1 MKILYINSFSFDY
14 VQDLTYSGLVKKFGI
29 ENIIDF
35 SWNKKYHLPYV
46 KYPKNNGYVRGS
58 FFKSI
63 FRKIDLKKFDYVFI
77 GSDKVESFQKYVE
90 ISKYIPKTTPIIFID
105 GGDGSEI
112 AFDLK
117 IYRNRSDLY
126 QEAFK
131 IRPFDIIFKR
141 EYLIDKEYE
150 KNVFPLPMCFNLDR
164 LPSKLPNTYKYDF
177 SFWAVE
183 SDPIRTKALNI
194 LENEFDCKQN
204 GTYKNQIFS
213 KYKRKGEFY
222 LQELK
227 SCKITL
233 NLRGGGW
240 DTMRYWEVPA
250 VGGFMLSQKPGIV
263 IPNNFEHE
271 KDIVFIKDDL
281 SDLVDLGKYYLKNEA
296 KREEIA
302 KNGHNKLLEYH
313 TDIKRVEYIFET
325 IKKFRGKV

>member
-1 MKILYINSFSFDY
+1 MKILYINTSSFDY

-29 ENIIDF
+29 DNVIDF
-35 SWNKKYHLPYV
+35 KWNKKYHTPYA
-46 KYPKNNGYVRGS
+46 KYPKNNGYIKGS
-58 FFKSI
+58 FFKSL
-63 FRKIDLKKFDYVFI
+63 FRKINFKEFDYVFI
-77 GSDKVESFQKYVE
+77 GSDKVETFQTYLAIAKD
-90 ISKYIPKTTPIIFID
+90 IPKKTPIIFID

-112 AFDLK
+112 AFDLR
-117 IYRNRSDLY
+117 IYRNRLDLY
-126 QEAFK
+126 EKAFE

-141 EYLIDKEYE
+141 EYIIGKDYE
-150 KNVFPLPMCFNLDR
+150 ENIFPLPMCFNLDR
-164 LPSKLPNTYKYDF
+164 LPSQLPNSYKYDF

-183 SDPIRTKALNI
+183 SYPIRTNALNI
-194 LENEFDCKQN
+194 LENEFDCKEN
-204 GTYKNQIFS
+204 GTYRNQKFS

-240 DTMRYWEVPA
+240 DTMRYWELPA
-250 VGGFMLSQKPGIV
+250 VGSFILSQKPGIV

-281 SDLVDLGKYYLKNEA
+281 SDLIDLGKYYLKNEV

-302 KNGHNKLLEYH
+302 RNGHNKLLQYH

-325 IKKFRGKV
+325 IKNFRGNL

>member
-1 MKILYINSFSFDY
+1 MKILYINTSRFDY
-14 VQDLTYSGLVKKFGI
+14 VQDLIYSGLVKKFGI
-29 ENIIDF
+29 KNVIDYK
-35 SWNKKYHLPYV
+35 WNKKYHLPYT
-46 KYPKNNGYVRGS
+46 KYPKNNGYVKGS
-58 FFKSI
+58 FLKSI
-63 FRKIDLKKFDYVFI
+63 FRKIDFKNFDYVFI
-77 GSDKVESFQKYVE
+77 GAGKVKPLETYIE
-90 ISKYIPKTTPIIFID
+90 IAKEIPPTTPIIFID
-105 GGDGSEI
+105 GEDGEEVGYDI
-112 AFDLK
+112 KVRFGAEH
-117 IYRNRSDLY
+117 IYNKAL
-126 QEAFK
+126 EF
-131 IRPFDIIFKR
+131 RPFDIIFKR
-141 EYLIDKEYE
+141 EYLINKEYE

-164 LPSKLPNTYKYDF
+164 LPSKLPNIYKYDF

-194 LENEFDCKQN
+194 LENEFDCKEN
-204 GTYKNQIFS
+204 GTYKNQKFS
-213 KYKRKGEFY
+213 KYQRKGEFY

-250 VGGFMLSQKPGIV
+250 VGGFMLSQKPGIL

-281 SDLVDLGKYYLKNEA
+281 SDLVDLGKYYLKNET

-325 IKKFRGKV
+325 IKKFKGKV

>member
-1 MKILYINSFSFDY
+1 MKILYINTSSFDY

-29 ENIIDF
+29 ENVIDF
-35 SWNKKYHLPYV
+35 RWNKKYHLPYT
-46 KYPKNNGYVRGS
+46 KYPKNNGYIRGS

-63 FRKIDLKKFDYVFI
+63 FRKIDLNNIDYIFI
-77 GSDKVESFQKYVE
+77 GSCKVKTFHTYLE
-90 ISKYIPKTTPIIFID
+90 IAKDIPKNIPIIFID
-105 GGDGSEI
+105 GGDGYDI
-112 AFDLK
+112 GIDLTT
-117 IYRNRSDLY
+117 YGYNNLY
-126 QEAFK
+126 NEALN
-131 IRPFDIIFKR
+131 IRPFDIVFKR
-141 EYLIDKEYE
+141 EYLINKEYE

-164 LPSKLPNTYKYDF
+164 LPQKLPNTYKYDF

-183 SDPIRTKALNI
+183 SDPIRTKALTI
-194 LENEFDCKQN
+194 LENEFDCEQN
-204 GTYKNQIFS
+204 GTYKNQKFS

-227 SCKITL
+227 SCKIIL

-281 SDLVDLGKYYLKNEA
+281 SDLVDLGKYYLKNEI

-302 KNGHNKLLEYH
+302 KNGQNKLLEYH